1 MHREYGFTAPQTLEM
16 PEDELI
22 FWLEALK
29 EDDSQAESGQGAQST
44 QTGSW
49 DLG

>member
-1 MHREYGFTAPQTLEM
+1 M

-29 EDDSQAESGQGAQST
+29 EDDREAAHTKGVQAM